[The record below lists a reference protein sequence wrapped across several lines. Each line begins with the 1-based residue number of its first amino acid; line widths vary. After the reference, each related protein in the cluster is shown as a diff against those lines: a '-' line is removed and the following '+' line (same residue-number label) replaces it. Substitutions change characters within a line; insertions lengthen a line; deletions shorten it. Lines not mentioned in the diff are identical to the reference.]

1 MFHRSLDTVSGQLRL
16 QTSFRLSSVIP
27 TWTMKQHW
35 GIQSVI
41 HGAAHFGPV
50 EQGYIMMGYMGEYN
64 FSHHSL
70 QTETM
75 HRLVF

>member
-1 MFHRSLDTVSGQLRL
+1 
-16 QTSFRLSSVIP
+16 
-27 TWTMKQHW
+27 MKQHW